1 MMTMTRN
8 LLNLGLLAIV
18 LLLIAVVVWEPGQQQ
33 ETTSRLSTLKTS
45 DITRI
50 QIQRDALQDVQLEK
64 KNGHWQMLA
73 PYPVAAD
80 ETRVAALLSMLDTT
94 SYISFPAAGRKLA
107 DYGLEPVLA
116 QIKFNDSLFQFGG
129 LEHISKRRYILA
141 ADKDIHLATDLFYH
155 QLRTSAPQFVSPRLF
170 TDAQHIRRLQLAGH
184 QYEKK
189 HDGSWLVTPEENK
202 LSADKLNAWI
212 ENWQRLGASRI
223 SAAGEARSDEQ
234 LRIELDDGTSPVFEI
249 LRSENEIIFIRRELG
264 LQYHVA
270 KQTAEALFSPPKADA
285 LEQF

>member
-1 MMTMTRN
+1 MTMTRN

-33 ETTSRLSTLKTS
+33 EVTTRLSTLKTG

-50 QIQRDALQDVQLEK
+50 HIQRDALQDIQLERQ
-64 KNGHWQMLA
+64 NGHWQMLA

-80 ETRVAALLSMLDTT
+80 ATRVAALLSMLDTT
-94 SYISFPAAGRKLA
+94 SYVSFPATGRKLA
-107 DYGLEPVLA
+107 DYGLKPSLA
-116 QIKFNDSLFQFGG
+116 QVQFNDSLFQFGG
-129 LEHISKRRYILA
+129 LEHISKRRYIL
-141 ADKDIHLATDLFYH
+141 DPDNNIRLTTDLFYH

-170 TDAQHIRRLQLAGH
+170 TDTQGITRLQLADH

-212 ENWQRLGASRI
+212 ENWQRLSASRI
-223 SAAGEARSDEQ
+223 SPAGEAHSDER
-234 LRIELDDGTSPVFEI
+234 LSIELNDGSSPVFEI
-249 LRSENEIIFIRRELG
+249 LRSENEILFIRRDLG

-270 KQTAEALFSPPKADA
+270 RQTAEALFSPPKADA
-285 LEQF
+285 LEQY